1 MAQLEALARGA
12 TVRGLTS
19 NGTAQVVD
27 VTWHGQNAVTVVFRD
42 EQGRVGDRILYRD
55 AEGDLEVVAAG
66 RAWSLEADGAVL
78 RLASEA
84 QRIQWAHLFDP
95 YVAVTTSLVEPLPHQ
110 ITAVYEAMLPRLP
123 LRFMLADDPGAG
135 KTIMTGLLI
144 KELVIRGDL
153 KRCLVVC
160 PGALVEQWQDELYGK
175 FGLPFDILTR
185 DLAESARTG
194 NVFQERDL
202 LVARLDQVARGEDL
216 QAQLEQTDWDL
227 IVVDEAHKMSA
238 TYFGNEV
245 SYTKRF
251 HLGRKLGE
259 LTRHFLLLTAT
270 PHNGKEADFQL
281 FLSLL
286 DPDRFAGK
294 YRPGVHKT
302 QADDLMRR
310 MVKEQ
315 LVTFA
320 GTPLFP
326 ERKAYTVPYQLSDD
340 EARLYEA
347 VTAYVRE
354 EFNRADRLAE
364 GKRRGT
370 VGFALTVLQR
380 RLASSPEAIYQSLRR
395 RRERLERNH
404 REAQLHHRVLSLYPD
419 LDDEALEDLEEG
431 LAEDVEGA
439 EEALVDQATAA
450 LTVEELRLE
459 IETLTELEALA
470 ERVRG
475 SGEDRKWE
483 ELARLLRADA
493 MYDEGP
499 GGDGLG
505 ARRRRKLIIFTEH
518 RDTLEYLVR
527 RIRTLIGRPEAV
539 VAIHGGVRREER
551 RAVQETF
558 TQDPEVAVLVATDAA
573 GEGINL
579 QRAHLMINYDL
590 PWNPNRLEQRFG
602 RIHRIGQTEV
612 CHCWNLLADETREGD
627 VYRTLLKKLDQE
639 RESLQGQVF
648 DVLGKAIPGKEL
660 RALLLEAVRYGD
672 QPDVRARLRQKVEGA
687 LDHQRLKALLDDEAL
702 AHDVLRPE
710 QVYAIRREMERAQAR
725 RLQPHYIGSF
735 FREAFV
741 RLGVTMH
748 EREPGRWE
756 LTHVPAVVRQRAR
769 ALGGHGF
776 VPRRYERV
784 CFEKDRVQ
792 HEGQPA
798 ATLVAPGH
806 PLLAAVLD
814 LVLERH
820 RTALKQGAVLVDEA
834 DASATPRALVYL
846 EHAVED
852 GRTGRDG
859 QALVASRRL
868 QFVEIPLG
876 DDGQPDVGAV
886 RDAGPAPYLDYRPLE
901 EGEQAAVSEFVDRVR
916 GIDLDSGAINFAI
929 EHLVPDHLSTV
940 KGVRLP
946 RLERAKAAV
955 RDRLT
960 KEIMYWDNRAVELK
974 AREEAG
980 KPAARM
986 NSQKARQR
994 ADDLQARLGARLEE
1008 LEREAQLVARPPT
1021 VLGGALVVPVGLLRA
1036 RQGTQKDGVRDH
1048 GPKRTE
1054 RVERVAV
1061 ETVLETERRL
1071 GHHPRDVGALKLG
1084 YDVES
1089 QEAGEAGRLRFL
1101 EIKGRIVGADTVT
1114 ITRNEILTALNEPER
1129 WTLALVEV
1137 PPEESEEP
1145 PLLRYLSRPPFEEPG
1160 FAETARTFRW
1170 RELWSLGFDPLAP
1183 GASPPASPYSQAHEA

>member
-1 MAQLEALARGA
+1 M
-12 TVRGLTS
+12 
-19 NGTAQVVD
+19 
-27 VTWHGQNAVTVVFRD
+27 
-42 EQGRVGDRILYRD
+42 
-55 AEGDLEVVAAG
+55 
-66 RAWSLEADGAVL
+66 
-78 RLASEA
+78 
-84 QRIQWAHLFDP
+84 
-95 YVAVTTSLVEPLPHQ
+95 
-110 ITAVYEAMLPRLP
+110 
-123 LRFMLADDPGAG
+123 
-135 KTIMTGLLI
+135 
-144 KELVIRGDL
+144 
-153 KRCLVVC
+153 
-160 PGALVEQWQDELYGK
+160 
-175 FGLPFDILTR
+175 
-185 DLAESARTG
+185 
-194 NVFQERDL
+194 
-202 LVARLDQVARGEDL
+202 
-216 QAQLEQTDWDL
+216 
-227 IVVDEAHKMSA
+227 
-238 TYFGNEV
+238 
-245 SYTKRF
+245 
-251 HLGRKLGE
+251 
-259 LTRHFLLLTAT
+259 LTAT

-326 ERKAYTVPYQLSDD
+326 ERKAYTVPYKLSDD
-340 EARLYEA
+340 EARLYEG

-354 EFNRADRLAE
+354 EFNRADRLDE

-395 RRERLERNH
+395 RRERLERNL

-419 LDDEALEDLEEG
+419 LDEEALEDLEEG
-431 LAEDVEGA
+431 LADDVEGA

-459 IETLTELEALA
+459 IETLMELESLA
-470 ERVRG
+470 ERVRA

-493 MYDEGP
+493 MYDDGA
-499 GGDGLG
+499 GGGG

-539 VAIHGGVRREER
+539 VAIHGGVRREQR
-551 RAVQETF
+551 RAVQEAF
-558 TQDPEVAVLVATDAA
+558 TQDPEVVVLVATDAA

-612 CHCWNLLADETREGD
+612 CHCWNLLAEETREGD

-639 RESLQGQVF
+639 REALQGQVF

-660 RALLLEAVRYGD
+660 RALMLEAVRYGD
-672 QPDVRARLRQKVEGA
+672 QPDVRARLRQQVEGA
-687 LDHQRLKALLDDEAL
+687 LDHERLKTLLDDEAL

-735 FREAFV
+735 FREAFG
-741 RLGVTMH
+741 RLGGAMH

-756 LTHVPAVVRQRAR
+756 ITHVPAVVRQRAR

-776 VPRRYERV
+776 VPQRYERV
-784 CFEKDRVQ
+784 CFEKACVPC
-792 HEGQPA
+792 EGHPA
-798 ATLVAPGH
+798 ATLIAPGH

-834 DASATPRALVYL
+834 DVGTTPRALVYL

-859 QALVASRRL
+859 HALLASRRL

-876 DDGQPDVGAV
+876 PDGAV
-886 RDAGPAPYLDYRPLE
+886 AIESLRDAGPAPYLDYRPLTD
-901 EGEQAAVSEFVDRVR
+901 GERDALADPGPSMGPALADRMQGLDLDRAAVSYAV
-916 GIDLDSGAINFAI
+916 
-929 EHLVPDHLSTV
+929 EHLVPDHVEAVRT
-940 KGVRLP
+940 VRLP

-955 RDRLT
+955 HDRLT
-960 KEIMYWDNRAVELK
+960 KEVMYWDHRAVELK

-994 ADDLQARLGARLEE
+994 ADDLQARLAERLAE
-1008 LEREAQLVARPPT
+1008 LEREAHLVARPPT
-1021 VLGGALVVPVGLLRA
+1021 VLGGALVVPVGYLKAVLGDR
-1036 RQGTQKDGVRDH
+1036 TDGVPDPGLPGG
-1048 GPKRTE
+1048 GPRRTE

-1061 ETVLETERRL
+1061 ETVLDAERRL
-1071 GHHPRDVGALKLG
+1071 GHRPRDVGALKLG

-1089 QEAGEAGRLRFL
+1089 REAGEAGRLRFL
-1101 EIKGRIVGADTVT
+1101 EVKGRITGGDTVT
-1114 ITRNEILTALNEPER
+1114 ITRNEILTALNEPAR

-1137 PPEESEEP
+1137 PTEESGDAP
-1145 PLLRYLSRPPFEEPG
+1145 RLRYVARPPFEDPG

-1170 RELWSLGFDPLAP
+1170 RELWALGHDPLEGTA
-1183 GASPPASPYSQAHEA
+1183 G